1 MSRKAKPTSKTN
13 PENTSN
19 SENTPNG
26 SPGVFNNEPAEQES
40 FKDERAPF
48 VPRNGE
54 STEKQSVTVPLKDG
68 KLDFESLSDKRVE
81 KLRVALSTPEARRKL
96 GLVQG
101 QPGEAGIT
109 VKAMGPLFGALGV
122 VEGIAVSFSAKIP
135 RDVAISIMMFNDV
148 EFAKVA
154 PLAASVLERSAP
166 AWLRKML
173 LSENAEIGQLVIA
186 LFQIHQSKLE
196 QIKQWKLENQ
206 SGRQP
211 EPIPAVN

>member
-1 MSRKAKPTSKTN
+1 MSRKAKSR
-13 PENTSN
+13 SSV
-19 SENTPNG
+19 SENQEPETKPETIEETP
-26 SPGVFNNEPAEQES
+26 AQETP
-40 FKDERAPF
+40 KDERAPF
-48 VPRNGE
+48 VPRSNGD
-54 STEKQSVTVPLKDG
+54 SNEKQSVTVPLKDG
-68 KLDFESLSDKRVE
+68 KLDLESLSDKRVE

-109 VKAMGPLFGALGV
+109 IKTMGPLFGALGV
-122 VEGIAVSFSAKIP
+122 MEGIAVSFSAKIP

-154 PLAASVLERSAP
+154 PLAAAVLERSAP